1 MLIFSHGID
10 YKKKKWFIPPTR
22 KGEWQ
27 MWHPQFGKR
36 NPGLPEKYHKGKG
49 KILYEKTVRRTE
61 SDSGK
66 KQMHSSDCSA
76 GTLIKLTQP
85 WQLLNSQ
92 SNRAFNQ
99 AFQQS
104 QEQEIGGNAEK

>member
-10 YKKKKWFIPPTR
+10 YQKKKWFIPPTR

-36 NPGLPEKYHKGKG
+36 NPGLPGKYHKGEG
-49 KILYEKTVRRTE
+49 KILYGKTVRRTE

>member
-10 YKKKKWFIPPTR
+10 YQKKNKWFIPPTR

-27 MWHPQFGKR
+27 MRRPQFGKR
-36 NPGLPEKYHKGKG
+36 NPGLPGKYHKRER
-49 KILYEKTVRRTE
+49 KISYGKTVRRTE
-61 SDSGK
+61 SESGK

-99 AFQQS
+99 AF
-104 QEQEIGGNAEK
+104 